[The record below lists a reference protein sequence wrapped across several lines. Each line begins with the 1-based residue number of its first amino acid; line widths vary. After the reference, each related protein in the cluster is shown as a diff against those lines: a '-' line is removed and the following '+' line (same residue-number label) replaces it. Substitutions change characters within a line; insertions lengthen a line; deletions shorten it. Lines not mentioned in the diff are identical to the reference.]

1 MRGMDWCILM
11 KHNYSPQRPQST
23 TKKKFKRLCAPL
35 CPPSSG
41 VRLII
46 LQRMSLYAFADAPI
60 SAGFRNRL
68 RLAMILSGRAAVS
81 KKLL

>member
-1 MRGMDWCILM
+1 MD
-11 KHNYSPQRPQST
+11 T
-23 TKKKFKRLCAPL
+23 TVKATRRKIIDIPEDIFRYLSVKAAM

-46 LQRMSLYAFADAPI
+46 LQRISLYAFADAPI
-60 SAGFRNRL
+60 SADFRNRL